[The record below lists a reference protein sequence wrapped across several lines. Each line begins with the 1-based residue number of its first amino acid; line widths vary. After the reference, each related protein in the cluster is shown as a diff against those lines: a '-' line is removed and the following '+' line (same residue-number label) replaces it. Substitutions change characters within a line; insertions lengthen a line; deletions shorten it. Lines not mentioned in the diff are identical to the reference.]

1 MLNQEDTFTIMDGP
15 THAVLGTTK
24 SKSTNSVAASVF
36 ANRNKFRKVLMK
48 NLNIQYG
55 KRLVSF
61 QEDHEGV
68 TAFFEDGKS
77 ARGDVLVGADG
88 SNSSV
93 RIQLLPGFKAIPS
106 PFMMLLGKVVL
117 SKTQYE
123 PLLKHSTNGPLI
135 GGPNLKAYLLLMD
148 YLDDE
153 TAIFNWN
160 VSWRTENFETDY
172 TKWRSTSPELQLE
185 KILELIKGWPPEIV
199 QGIAQSKASDIQ
211 TPPLTLIETVLPPK
225 GLPRGRVTLIGDAA
239 HSMVCGSKYN
249 KATANLNRSLL
260 EEWGLIPLSWMFV
273 T

>member
-1 MLNQEDTFTIMDGP
+1 MDGP
-15 THAVLGTTK
+15 THAVLGTTS
-24 SKSTNSVAASVF
+24 SKATNSVAANVF
-36 ANRNKFRKVLMK
+36 ANREKFRKVLVK

-61 QEDHEGV
+61 QEDREGV
-68 TAFFEDGKS
+68 TAFFEDGTS
-77 ARGDVLVGADG
+77 ARGDILVGADG

-93 RIQLLPGFKAIPS
+93 RAQLLPGFKATPS
-106 PFMMLLGKVVL
+106 PFIVFLGTVIL

-160 VSWRTENFETDY
+160 VSWRTENFEDDY
-172 TKWRSTSPELQLE
+172 IKWRSASPEAQLE
-185 KILELIKGWPPEIV
+185 EIQHLIKNWPPEIV
-199 QGIAQSKASDIQ
+199 QGIEQSKGSDVQ
-211 TPPLTLIETVLPPK
+211 TPPLTIIETVLPSK

-239 HSMVCGSKYN
+239 HSMVCQNTYKQAVTNG
-249 KATANLNRSLL
+249 NRSLS
-260 EEWGLIPLSWMFV
+260 EEWVLILLSLILV
-273 T
+273 TWEKL